1 MVRFLAGVIV
11 TLMLVLTTWF
21 FVSKKEEKQELQYHS
36 ALIQQQISQVGK
48 LIVTEGQFSQVM
60 SYRNTRKNYFDIF
73 SANKKALVIVN
84 AKVTI
89 GYDLRKIQTDIDEAN
104 KTVRITNIPAPEI
117 NIYPDLSYY
126 DVTQDYF
133 NKFGAEDYN
142 KIKNTVHKMMEDKVS
157 QSNLKADARAR
168 LLSELSKIY
177 ILTNSMGWTLAYEET
192 EITNMETLQ
201 QLELK

>member
-11 TLMLVLTTWF
+11 TLVLVLTAWF
-21 FVSKKEEKQELQYHS
+21 LFSKKEEKQEIQYHS
-36 ALIQQQISQVGK
+36 ALIQQQINQVGK

-60 SYRNTRKNYFDIF
+60 SYGNTRKNYFDIF

-84 AKVTI
+84 AKVTV

-104 KTVRITNIPAPEI
+104 RTVRITNIPPPEI

-142 KIKNTVHKMMEDKVS
+142 KIKDTVHKMMEDKVS
-157 QSNLKADARAR
+157 QSNLKDDAKER
-168 LLSELSKIY
+168 LLNELSKIY

-192 EITNMETLQ
+192 VITNLETLQ

>member
-11 TLMLVLTTWF
+11 TLVLVLTAWF
-21 FVSKKEEKQELQYHS
+21 LFSKKEEKQEIQYHS
-36 ALIQQQISQVGK
+36 ALIQQQINQVGK

-84 AKVTI
+84 AKVTV

-104 KTVRITNIPAPEI
+104 RTVRITNIPPPEI

-142 KIKNTVHKMMEDKVS
+142 KIKDTVHKMMEDKVS
-157 QSNLKADARAR
+157 QSNLKDDAKER
-168 LLSELSKIY
+168 LLNELSKIY

-192 EITNMETLQ
+192 VITNLETLQ